1 MDHNIGEISA
11 CETILLYY
19 KSSHSIFKKSLVMML
34 KVSVMVMVMMMNLI
48 RVVMVMVMVILTE
61 AIIAKVFMGI
71 TRIMTTTTAE
81 EEQDAL
87 TLLVLHYGCLILHTA
102 RCRNAYQTTQQC
114 ISVYSSLAKV
124 MMVTV
129 MIMKKR

>member
-48 RVVMVMVMVILTE
+48 RVVMVILTE